1 MKSDRNITCVF
12 LSNYLNH
19 HQIPFC
25 NAMYRFLGG
34 RFVFLQ
40 TEAVEEERVRMG
52 WNEKP
57 SEPYLRLFYEEAE
70 ACRRLVLDAGLV
82 IFGGTDDEGYIEER
96 LAQGKPVVRYSERLY
111 KTGQWKA
118 VSPRGLRKKYHDH
131 TRHHRQPVYLLCA
144 GAYVPS
150 DFHIVRAY
158 PGKMFCWGYF
168 PETKHYDVEA
178 LLEGKGRAPGQED
191 GRPVPYLLW
200 AARMIDLKHPELA
213 VETAAYLRERGL
225 AFHMDLIGG
234 GALQERVEAM
244 IRAKGLESCVELKG
258 FLRPEQVREHMER
271 ADVFLFTSD
280 RQEGWGAVA
289 NEAMNSGCALVADH
303 MIGAVPYLVRHGEN
317 GYVYRDGH
325 KEELFALT
333 ERLVRDR
340 ELCRRLGRNAY
351 HTVAD
356 AWNAEYAAEALLK
369 LCLRLG
375 LLRREDV
382 VWPMDG
388 QNADDEGTEGLGAD
402 GLDMDVQFGAGAGVR
417 RVDDRSAD
425 GLDVNGRSAGGS
437 GVDDRSTDGQSRWQG
452 FVPCAP
458 APVIPE
464 RKMYRFLTAR
474 KDGGGSSGR

>member
-1 MKSDRNITCVF
+1 MENERKIACVF

-25 NAMYRFLGG
+25 NEMYRLLGG
-34 RFVFLQ
+34 GFAFIQ

-52 WNEKP
+52 WDKNP
-57 SEPYLRLFYEEAE
+57 SEPYLRLFYREGE
-70 ACRRLVLDAGLV
+70 ACRQLILDAGLV
-82 IFGGTDDEGYIEER
+82 IFGGTDEEGYVEER
-96 LAQGKPVVRYSERLY
+96 LALGRPILRYSERLY

-118 VSPRGLRKKYHDH
+118 ISPRGLRKKYHDH
-131 TRHHRQPVYLLCA
+131 TRHRKCPVYLLCA

-168 PETKHYDVEA
+168 PETRRYDAGA
-178 LLEGKGRAPGQED
+178 LLEGKGYVSDKAG
-191 GRPVPYLLW
+191 GRTVPYLLW
-200 AARMIDLKHPELA
+200 AARMIEWKHPELA

-225 AFHMDLIGG
+225 VFHMDLIGG

-375 LLRREDV
+375 LLHREDV
-382 VWPMDG
+382 AWPADGLKADDESKDG
-388 QNADDEGTEGLGAD
+388 QGADDEGTEGLA
-402 GLDMDVQFGAGAGVR
+402 
-417 RVDDRSAD
+417 
-425 GLDVNGRSAGGS
+425 
-437 GVDDRSTDGQSRWQG
+437 TDGQDVDGQSADAPPKRQG

-474 KDGGGSSGR
+474 RDGGNPSGR